1 MILVMLVHRYCA
13 KLLHIILLSTLC
25 SYFHDLY
32 LGNVYLWWLLLKV
45 ISSLLYLGV
54 LIIYLMIL
62 ALLLLLGLYLLCF
75 IKDTINIAFIILV
88 TVILI

>member
-13 KLLHIILLSTLC
+13 KLLHLILLSTLC

-54 LIIYLMIL
+54 LIILFNDIGSVV
-62 ALLLLLGLYLLCF
+62 AIGVIF
-75 IKDTINIAFIILV
+75 IMFYYFY
-88 TVILI
+88 